1 MYEIETR
8 KHEPKNFFAG
18 EFPTLPETGTAG
30 AALEEYMPITKKDD
44 GTLIPISGPAEGKTL
59 EVIGVT
65 AAAAEKGEPAVYYM
79 TGEFFADALS
89 VPDGVEMEE
98 LKDAL
103 RKISIFLR

>member
-1 MYEIETR
+1 MYEIEKR

-30 AALEEYMPITKKDD
+30 AALEEFMPITKKED
-44 GTLIPISGPAEGKTL
+44 GTLVPVSAPSEGGAL
-59 EVIGVT
+59 EVVGVT
-65 AAAAEKGEPAVYYM
+65 AAAAAKGEPAVYYM

-89 VPDGVEMEE
+89 VPDGVEMDA